1 MNPASRVLQYHPNIE
16 PILKILLVG
25 LLALL
30 VITVAILAWV
40 PPVSRDALTHHLAV
54 PKLYIMHGGM
64 VEIPHVPFSYYPMN
78 LDLLYTIPL
87 YLGNDIIPKFLHF
100 AFALLTAGLLYS
112 YIKRRLNTL
121 YALIGALF
129 FLSIPV
135 IVKLSIT
142 VYVDLG
148 LAFFATAALLYL
160 LRWIESGFR
169 FKYFVFS
176 AVFCGLGLGTKY
188 NGLVALFILLLFVSY
203 GFIRSGASTR
213 PKQIKAVGYGAA
225 YFFIAMLVFSPWM
238 IRNYSWT
245 GNPVYPLYNNWFISS
260 PAPPEKES
268 DLELAAEIKER
279 TGSWNHLSVRRL
291 IFKESWAQ
299 IALIPLRIFFQ
310 GQDDKPQYFDGKL
323 NPFLLLLPFFAFMK
337 TGRKNPVF
345 RIEKQLLLSFIILFV
360 MIAFLRTSIRIRYIA
375 PVIPPLIVLSI
386 FGLRNMVSYFSDHRR
401 TFIKRIGTALA
412 LATVLL
418 MFYINTDY
426 IVKQFGLVKPVD
438 YISGRVEREEY
449 ITRYRPEYSVV
460 KFANRHLTADARI
473 MGLFMG
479 NRFYYCDRTLIFG
492 EALLKKTLIRAE
504 SAASVSRSLE
514 EHGYTHLIIRFD
526 LLEKWS
532 TGLNEKEREILVE
545 FLNRNLHL
553 IYRKY
558 GYGLFY
564 LNHAAT

>member
-1 MNPASRVLQYHPNIE
+1 
-16 PILKILLVG
+16 
-25 LLALL
+25 
-30 VITVAILAWV
+30 
-40 PPVSRDALTHHLAV
+40 
-54 PKLYIMHGGM
+54 
-64 VEIPHVPFSYYPMN
+64 
-78 LDLLYTIPL
+78 
-87 YLGNDIIPKFLHF
+87 
-100 AFALLTAGLLYS
+100 
-112 YIKRRLNTL
+112 
-121 YALIGALF
+121 
-129 FLSIPV
+129 
-135 IVKLSIT
+135 
-142 VYVDLG
+142 
-148 LAFFATAALLYL
+148 
-160 LRWIESGFR
+160 
-169 FKYFVFS
+169 
-176 AVFCGLGLGTKY
+176 
-188 NGLVALFILLLFVSY
+188 
-203 GFIRSGASTR
+203 
-213 PKQIKAVGYGAA
+213 
-225 YFFIAMLVFSPWM
+225 
-238 IRNYSWT
+238 
-245 GNPVYPLYNNWFISS
+245 
-260 PAPPEKES
+260 
-268 DLELAAEIKER
+268 
-279 TGSWNHLSVRRL
+279 
-291 IFKESWAQ
+291 
-299 IALIPLRIFFQ
+299 
-310 GQDDKPQYFDGKL
+310 
-323 NPFLLLLPFFAFMK
+323 
-337 TGRKNPVF
+337 
-345 RIEKQLLLSFIILFV
+345 

-460 KFANRHLTADARI
+460 KYANRHLTADARI

-479 NRFYYCDRTLIFG
+479 NRFYYCDRTLLFG

-514 EHGYTHLIIRFD
+514 KHGYTHLIIRFD
-526 LLEKWS
+526 LLEKWF